1 MKNEEKR
8 LYEFYVKGQSV
19 AYPAIVFVRH
29 VRGYHFRQILSG
41 VESQSTTAISDF
53 FEGLR
58 HHTIPMIMRSQK
70 PTEGETGPVKTV
82 VGSDFVKKVMES
94 DEDCVVAFYSSFCD
108 HCSKVMKRFEKV
120 GQFFKEDKGLRLFKY
135 NSQENDIDVEEVSV
149 GEKWDRDV

>member
-1 MKNEEKR
+1 M
-8 LYEFYVKGQSV
+8 
-19 AYPAIVFVRH
+19 
-29 VRGYHFRQILSG
+29 
-41 VESQSTTAISDF
+41 
-53 FEGLR
+53 
-58 HHTIPMIMRSQK
+58 
-70 PTEGETGPVKTV
+70 EGETGPVKTV

-149 GEKWDRDV
+149 GEK

>member
-70 PTEGETGPVKTV
+70 PMEGETGPVKTV
-82 VGSDFVKKVMES
+82 FCSDYVKNEM
-94 DEDCVVAFYSSFCD
+94 
-108 HCSKVMKRFEKV
+108 
-120 GQFFKEDKGLRLFKY
+120 
-135 NSQENDIDVEEVSV
+135 
-149 GEKWDRDV
+149 